1 MIVGMTLTDSS
12 PTYTGYRLPAEIIS
26 HAVWLYFRFPLS
38 YRDVEELMAARGIV
52 VTYETIRQWCRT
64 FGQQYAN
71 QLRRRRA
78 QTGDKWHLD
87 EVFLKINGKLHYLW
101 RAVDQHG
108 AVLDILVQSRRNKA
122 AAKKFFRKLLKGC
135 QYVPRVL
142 ITDKL
147 ASYGAAK
154 QEVLPGV
161 EHRQHKRLNNRAE
174 NSHQPTRQR
183 ERVMR
188 RFKSAGHAQRFL
200 AAHDPIREHFCPR
213 RHRLG
218 AKRYRAVRQERFAVW
233 NTIPG
238 VHMAA

>member
-1 MIVGMTLTDSS
+1 MTTAPSS
-12 PTYTGYRLPAEIIS
+12 PCYKGYRFPAEIIS
-26 HAVWLYFRFPLS
+26 HAVWLYYRFSLS
-38 YRDVEELMAARGIV
+38 YRDVEELMAARGV
-52 VTYETIRQWCRT
+52 VLSYETIRQWCRK

-71 QLRRRRA
+71 QLRRRR

-87 EVFLKINGKLHYLW
+87 EVFLTINGKLYYLW

-108 AVLDILVQSRRNKA
+108 NLLDILVQSRRNKR

-147 ASYGAAK
+147 GSYAAAK
-154 QEVLPGV
+154 KEILPGV

-183 ERVMR
+183 ERTMR
-188 RFKSAGHAQRFL
+188 GFKSGAHAQRFL
-200 AAHDPIREHFCPR
+200 AAHGPIREHFCPR
-213 RHRLG
+213 RHRLP
-218 AKRYRAVRQERFAVW
+218 AKQYRAVMQERFAIW
-233 NTIPG
+233 NTLTG
-238 VHMAA
+238 VQIAV

>member
-1 MIVGMTLTDSS
+1 MTPTDSS
-12 PTYTGYRLPAEIIS
+12 PTYTGYRFPAEIIS
-26 HAVWLYFRFPLS
+26 HVVWLYYRFSLS
-38 YRDVEELMAARGIV
+38 YRDVEELMAARGV
-52 VTYETIRQWCRT
+52 VLSYETVRQWCRK

-87 EVFLKINGKLHYLW
+87 EVFLKINGRLHYLW
-101 RAVDQHG
+101 RAVDQDGH
-108 AVLDILVQSRRNKA
+108 VLDILVQSRRTKA

-154 QEVLPGV
+154 QELLRQV

-183 ERVMR
+183 ERIMR
-188 RFKSAGHAQRFL
+188 RFKSPGHAQRFL
-200 AAHDPIREHFCPR
+200 AAYGLIRDHFCPR

-218 AKRYRAVRQERFAVW
+218 AQQYREVRQERFAVW
-233 NTIPG
+233 NTIAG
-238 VHMAA
+238 VHAAA

>member
-1 MIVGMTLTDSS
+1 MNTS
-12 PTYTGYRLPAEIIS
+12 PSYKRHRFPSEIIS
-26 HAVWLYFRFPLS
+26 HAVWLYFRFSLS
-38 YRDVEELMAARGIV
+38 YRDVEELMAERGIV
-52 VTYETIRQWCRT
+52 LTYETIRQWCRK

-78 QTGDKWHLD
+78 RTGDKWHLD
-87 EVFLKINGKLHYLW
+87 EVFLNINGKLHYLW
-101 RAVDQHG
+101 RAVDQDG
-108 AVLDILVQSRRNKA
+108 NILDILVQSRRNKQ

-183 ERVMR
+183 ERTMR
-188 RFKSAGHAQRFL
+188 RFKSSGHAQRFL
-200 AAHDPIREHFCPR
+200 AAQGPIRDHFCPR
-213 RHRLG
+213 RHRLS
-218 AKRYRAVRQERFAVW
+218 AHQYRTIRQERFAVW
-233 NTIPG
+233 NTVTG
-238 VHMAA
+238 VQLTA